1 MSSLILTLSQ
11 DPAAVMECVAAAA
24 TAVYLLRL
32 VLHSDFAELEEST
45 EAESERRVSPRLV
58 FPASAARTFEASLRE
73 KLLRFFAVGETIIVA
88 KRSLRKQR
96 CRSF

>member
-1 MSSLILTLSQ
+1 MSSSLILTLSQ
-11 DPAAVMECVAAAA
+11 DPAALMECLAAGA

-32 VLHSDFAELEEST
+32 ALQSDFAELEES
-45 EAESERRVSPRLV
+45 SETAQEKASAPTLI
-58 FPASAARTFEASLRE
+58 FPASAPRIEESLRE